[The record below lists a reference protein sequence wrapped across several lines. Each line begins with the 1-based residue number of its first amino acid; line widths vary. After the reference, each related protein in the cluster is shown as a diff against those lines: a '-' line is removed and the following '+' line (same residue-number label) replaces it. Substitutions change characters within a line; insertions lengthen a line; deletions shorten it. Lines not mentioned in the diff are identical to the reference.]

1 MRNVK
6 WGVIGCAAFA
16 RDTAIPAMLKAQ
28 GVELTAIASRDV
40 SKAKEF
46 AEKFGF
52 KKAYG
57 SYEEL
62 LEDAEVEAVYNPLP
76 NGMHPEWTVKLA
88 RAGKHSLVEKPFAAN
103 IAEAQRVQAVVADSG
118 VLVMEAF
125 MWRFH
130 PMHLRVRELIK
141 SGKIGTLRNVRS
153 AFTFSIERKP
163 NVRLSKELA
172 GGGLMD
178 VGCYCISEARFLFD
192 AEPTRVYAVADFDAE
207 YGVDMLASAILEF
220 PGGRASFDCGFELP
234 FRCEYEVA
242 GTQGSIVCPL
252 AILPGENPVIHIHT
266 SNGTETETFSGVN
279 HYVLE
284 FEHFSRAIVEG
295 TPLAYDTRDAVLQQ
309 AVIDACYRS
318 AKLGQAVN
326 VD

>member
-16 RDTAIPAMLKAQ
+16 RDTAIPAMLKAH
-28 GVELTAIASRDV
+28 GVELTAIASRDLA
-40 SKAKEF
+40 KAQEC
-46 AEKFGF
+46 AQKFGF
-52 KKAYG
+52 QRAYG

-62 LEDAEVEAVYNPLP
+62 LADPEIEAVYNPLP
-76 NGMHPEWTVKLA
+76 NGMHPEWTIKLA
-88 RAGKHSLVEKPFAAN
+88 RAGKHSLVEKPFAADADEA
-103 IAEAQRVQAVVADSG
+103 IAVDAVVRETG

-141 SGKIGTLRNVRS
+141 SGAIGTLRNVRS
-153 AFTFSIERKP
+153 AFTFSIERKT

-192 AEPTRVYAVADFDAE
+192 AEPTRVYARADFDAE

-242 GTQGSIVCPL
+242 GSEGRIVCPL
-252 AILPGENPVIHIHT
+252 AILPGEDPEIQIHT
-266 SNGTETETFSGVN
+266 AAGISIETFPGVN

-284 FEHFSRAIVEG
+284 FEHFSQAVAMG
-295 TPLAYDTRDAVLQQ
+295 TPLAYNTDDAVRQQ
-309 AVIDACYRS
+309 KVIDACYRS
-318 AKLGQAVN
+318 AELGQSVN
-326 VD
+326 IG